1 MESVR
6 SDTVTAILARMPWRS
21 LAVSLVLHGWLLAV
35 LMPLY
40 PADEAGVPPLRRLKA
55 QLHPVAV
62 TPGVAARTS
71 GSVTPVAVPHL
82 RPAVVPAVVPG
93 VARVTVVAAVPSAVS
108 PPTTFSADVSPE
120 TGRTA
125 AVTAVGGEP
134 VAATAAVAA
143 VAAVAVARTT
153 VALAP
158 DVVELDLPDAAGL
171 RTYRLALAGEARRQR
186 RVTENTRRLGLS
198 GTAEIRILVS
208 PQQRLAELTRSSGH
222 ASLDTAALE
231 MLQRAAEA
239 APLPESLRGR
249 RFTLRL
255 PVLFEADD

>member
-108 PPTTFSADVSPE
+108 PPPTFSADVSPE

-143 VAAVAVARTT
+143 VAVARAT

-222 ASLDTAALE
+222 APLDTAALE
-231 MLQRAAEA
+231 MLQRAAEV